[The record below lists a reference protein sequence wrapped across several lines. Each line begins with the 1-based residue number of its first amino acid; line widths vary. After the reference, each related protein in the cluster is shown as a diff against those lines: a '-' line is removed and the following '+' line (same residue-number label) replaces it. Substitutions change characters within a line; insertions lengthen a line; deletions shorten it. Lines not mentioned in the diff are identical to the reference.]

1 MKDKLKGLLVGLT
14 IGSLVAGSTVF
25 AGTNVKLN
33 AVLENVKYMFNGV
46 EKQMSQSIIYN
57 GQLYVSA
64 SSFSKN
70 SGQDFTYDGKNK
82 TAWVGKK
89 EGTYKYLSDVS
100 YARTDIEGV
109 KFHFNKW
116 ANAGDYIL
124 DPYSGKFKIADNEYL
139 HGIGIENL
147 FYASNN
153 GKGSIEYNINGK
165 YKKLTGFIGVDDHS
179 KDSANAGQIKII
191 ADGQEIYSS
200 PEMLGGDLPREVKL
214 DISGALKIRIEF
226 STIGEDYRSSTLINF
241 VEAKLIQ

>member
-1 MKDKLKGLLVGLT
+1 MKDKLKGLMVGLT

-46 EKQMSQSIIYN
+46 EKQSSQSIIYN

-64 SSFSKN
+64 SSFAKN

-89 EGTYKYLSDVS
+89 EGTYKYLSDLS
-100 YARTDIEGV
+100 YARTDKKDT

-116 ANAGDYIL
+116 DNAGSSI
-124 DPYSGKFKIADNEYL
+124 PSNNGNFIIADNKYL
-139 HGIGIENL
+139 HGIGLENL
-147 FYASNN
+147 FYMSNN
-153 GKGSIEYNINGK
+153 GTGSIEYNLNGK
-165 YKKLTGFIGVDDHS
+165 YKKLTGFIGIDDYS
-179 KDSANAGQIKII
+179 KDSANTGQIKII

-200 PEMLGGDLPREVKL
+200 PEMLGGDLPREIKL
-214 DISGALKIRIEF
+214 DISGVLKLRIEF
-226 STIGEDYRSSTLINF
+226 STEGEDYRSSTFIDF
-241 VEAKLIQ
+241 AEAKLFQ